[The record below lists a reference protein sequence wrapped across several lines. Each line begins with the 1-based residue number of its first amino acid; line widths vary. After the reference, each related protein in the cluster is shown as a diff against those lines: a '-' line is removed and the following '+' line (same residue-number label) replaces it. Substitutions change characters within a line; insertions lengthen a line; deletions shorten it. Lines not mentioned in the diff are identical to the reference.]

1 MQKSIM
7 CGCRILW
14 FIPLK
19 SNQGI
24 TPLAFLTFFMNHSN
38 QTVAVRI
45 WSQPYA
51 VDEVKTADGKE
62 FKLINLPFYLVGKL
76 DSILRRFETTFDNA

>member
-1 MQKSIM
+1 MKKKFVRVMLFGALTDVYKRQQIKSVRNVVSGCVIKVVLMQKSIM

-24 TPLAFLTFFMNHSN
+24 TPTC
-38 QTVAVRI
+38 V
-45 WSQPYA
+45 PYIRC
-51 VDEVKTADGKE
+51 V
-62 FKLINLPFYLVGKL
+62 
-76 DSILRRFETTFDNA
+76 